1 MCRHCLGNRT
11 SSAVSS
17 PSLCLSVVDPSRLTR
32 LLCAAYSVGAKGVP
46 VLKKR
51 GGKGEDVSA
60 VLRCRQGRTLEGVR
74 DSFIVSGS
82 VLPWL
87 CHYGS
92 SSVCAVL

>member
-1 MCRHCLGNRT
+1 M
-11 SSAVSS
+11 
-17 PSLCLSVVDPSRLTR
+17 
-32 LLCAAYSVGAKGVP
+32 
-46 VLKKR
+46 
-51 GGKGEDVSA
+51 SA

-92 SSVCAVL
+92 S